1 MKIRYKLIWILFLLS
16 GTAFAQ
22 EKHVIYVPGIE
33 NNLENPKN
41 NWYDKSQ
48 GKNGLRTPI
57 SLFQELGFK
66 PHRTEFSTLQ
76 YTDYEDISNEIADNA
91 DPSKNRKWIII
102 GHSLGGLRARIA
114 HDEMY
119 AKLGSAKFK
128 GIVTLGTPHQGAPA
142 AREEHKDYAV
152 SVISN
157 WAKDAGGA
165 ADWEQNNTS
174 RFYGF
179 SFLIDPILALVH
191 TITTLVD
198 WIVTLVV
205 DLETDDHMEN
215 KLYMQITAAVMD
227 KTKYNAHVIAPEG
240 ALIQKVNSIKT
251 KVPHVSINGVE
262 SSKMMVRI
270 EAAYADENKKI
281 KDFDDKKDS
290 ARTMRGYHSWMKY
303 INFFS
308 YSHHKRGQGKWDRSI
323 RAMNNIDNMWN
334 KVIGEN
340 IKIAK
345 SYRFQE
351 WQSCDGRA
359 RYCYDCNG
367 PAQVKQL
374 ESLFAMEGCSDPK
387 KLDQGGVWVWK
398 TRRYYVWVADKSD
411 AFIPQ
416 KRTKWSPGQSI
427 VKANPDGSIPDGAI
441 NVTYDGSEDPYKDG
455 GYNHLEIINL
465 YRTYGDKKESWP
477 MWGAAWWMEKKFRE

>member
-114 HDEMY
+114 HDEMFN
-119 AKLGSAKFK
+119 KLGEKKFK
-128 GIVTLGTPHQGAPA
+128 GIVTLGSPHQGAPA
-142 AREEHKDYAV
+142 ARLKHKEYALKV
-152 SVISN
+152 LRDWSID
-157 WAKDAGGA
+157 AAGGP
-165 ADWEQNNTS
+165 DWEKDTWFIGS
-174 RFYGF
+174 SLASLHFIAYAYMYF
-179 SFLIDPILALVH
+179 FEDIDEVETADELYLK
-191 TITTLVD
+191 ITKSL
-198 WIVTLVV
+198 
-205 DLETDDHMEN
+205 MEN
-215 KLYMQITAAVMD
+215 SR
-227 KTKYNAHVIAPEG
+227 YNSYVIAPDG
-240 ALIQKVNSIKT
+240 ALIKKVNSIET
-251 KVPHVSINGVE
+251 KVPHLSINGVE

-270 EAAYADENKKI
+270 GAAYKDEAKEAKKFE
-281 KDFDDKKDS
+281 DAKKS
-290 ARTMRGYHSWMKY
+290 SLRARDYHSY
-303 INFFS
+303 IKWVTFWS
-308 YSHHKRGQGKWDRSI
+308 YSYHKRGEEKWNKTL
-323 RAMNNIDNMWN
+323 RALRNVDNMWN

-340 IKIAK
+340 IRIAK

>member
-1 MKIRYKLIWILFLLS
+1 LS

-91 DPSKNRKWIII
+91 DPAKNRKWIII

-114 HDEMY
+114 HDEMFN
-119 AKLGSAKFK
+119 KLGEKKFK
-128 GIVTLGTPHQGAPA
+128 GIVTF
-142 AREEHKDYAV
+142 
-152 SVISN
+152 
-157 WAKDAGGA
+157 W
-165 ADWEQNNTS
+165 
-174 RFYGF
+174 
-179 SFLIDPILALVH
+179 
-191 TITTLVD
+191 
-198 WIVTLVV
+198 
-205 DLETDDHMEN
+205 
-215 KLYMQITAAVMD
+215 
-227 KTKYNAHVIAPEG
+227 
-240 ALIQKVNSIKT
+240 
-251 KVPHVSINGVE
+251 
-262 SSKMMVRI
+262 
-270 EAAYADENKKI
+270 
-281 KDFDDKKDS
+281 
-290 ARTMRGYHSWMKY
+290 
-303 INFFS
+303 S
-308 YSHHKRGQGKWDRSI
+308 YSYHKRGEEKWNKTL
-323 RAMNNIDNMWN
+323 RALRNVDNMWN

-477 MWGAAWWMEKKFRE
+477 MWGAAWWMEEQFGK